1 MSQHRKSKKT
11 KPFSEP
17 WMLSDA
23 VLFVANQKFYVH
35 RNILA
40 SCSEVFKDIFAT
52 SNAEEISLPG
62 KKAVEVQ
69 EMLYVI
75 YPHVRKE
82 ISEKNCVFFLELAH
96 EYQIKTLM
104 ERCEEYLK
112 GRKNSPEEAL
122 HLIVL
127 AQLFNLSADFI
138 HSCLQEAKRIPVC
151 SLEASTFYEKLNPPL
166 ATELH
171 KESVHYWEKKIL
183 YLEAKKAVKDDRK
196 QRLAQLSFKL
206 NPAEKVAY
214 FCQSRLLVF

>member
-52 SNAEEISLPG
+52 SNAEEISLPA

-122 HLIVL
+122 HLIVS

-138 HSCLQEAKRIPVC
+138 LSCLQEAKRIPVC
-151 SLEASTFYEKLNPPL
+151 SHE

-183 YLEAKKAVKDDRK
+183 YLQAKKAVKDDRK